1 MDVLSHALEALAL
14 RAEIRARLE
23 LTAPWGFDGDG
34 GGAPFYAVTRGSCWL
49 EAHGSGAP
57 LQLMPGDFAL
67 LPRGGTHVLR
77 DSRLTRAVPFD
88 ELPTTLSEDGS
99 LRGGGGGPLTTL
111 AAGTFTI
118 ADDERDPLVAALPA
132 VIHLARDGS
141 SPLVDAALQLLAAE
155 LVAPQP
161 AGDAAAR
168 RIAEVLFAFAVRA
181 QLGLAEGWLRAVA
194 DPQIGHALALM
205 HAAPHEPWTIELL
218 ANRLAISRA
227 GFAARFTALLGEP
240 PLTYLTRYRMRR
252 AAKQLRGTTAPVGEI
267 ARAASYE
274 SEAAFNT
281 AFKRTIGAAPGRYR
295 RGIDE
300 KPSRE
305 EKPRRPRARRERRAQ
320 PERTKRADWSF
331 ID

>member
-1 MDVLSHALEALAL
+1 VDVLSDAIEALAL
-14 RAEIRARLE
+14 RAEIRMRLE

-49 EAHGSGAP
+49 EVHGSGAP

-67 LPRGGTHVLR
+67 LPHGGTHVLR

-88 ELPTTLSEDGS
+88 ELLTTVSEDGI
-99 LRGGGGGPLTTL
+99 LRGGGGGPLTAL
-111 AAGTFTI
+111 AAGTFTV
-118 ADDERDPLVAALPA
+118 ADDGRDPLVAALPA

-141 SPLVDAALQLLAAE
+141 SPRVDAALQLLAAE

-194 DPQIGHALALM
+194 DPLIGRAMAFM
-205 HAAPHEPWTIELL
+205 HTAPHDPWTIESL
-218 ANRLAISRA
+218 ASRLGISRA
-227 GFAARFTALLGEP
+227 SFAARFTALVGEP
-240 PLTYLTRYRMRR
+240 PLTYLTRHRMRR
-252 AAKQLRGTTAPVGEI
+252 AAKQLRGTAAPIGEI
-267 ARAASYE
+267 ARAAGYE

-281 AFKRTIGAAPGRYR
+281 AFKRTIGVAPGRYR

-300 KPSRE
+300 SPSRA
-305 EKPRRPRARRERRAQ
+305 EKPRRPRVRRQRSAQ
-320 PERTKRADWSF
+320 PESAKRRDWWF